1 MWYIAARSSAPVVV
15 AAQAFT
21 DSRERKSPRH
31 TPLPTI
37 AADGAAFSAVFPILV
52 KASEPSNRVIIYRSF
67 YREATQTAGAITLA
81 LTIVLVLFGFTE
93 TLGQIVRGDYAQ
105 GVVFELIGWET
116 LRRIDLLLP
125 LGFYLGVLL
134 TFSRWYR
141 DSEMTVLAA
150 CGIGLGQLLKP
161 VMLLAAI
168 VGALVA
174 AAAFVLTP
182 YTSRAI
188 GQVKA
193 EGAQRPE
200 LTGIT
205 PGAFTE
211 STAGG
216 RILYAEE
223 VDNDGTMSRIFLSN
237 VSGGRARVI
246 LARSGQSYIDRTTGR
261 RQVVLQDGWAY
272 EGTPAQADYRV
283 AHFDRYSVWLDQK
296 RIVPPPETIEGLPTR
311 TLLAMPGIDAAAE
324 WQWRLAK
331 PLAVFVLAL
340 FALVLAHTDAR
351 RGRLANLF
359 GAILVYF
366 IYSNLLGL
374 SQTLFKKGQAPSGLG
389 MWWVHAVMFAVVLYL
404 FFQRARNR
412 PLLPPMWTARK
423 R

>member
-1 MWYIAARSSAPVVV
+1 M
-15 AAQAFT
+15 
-21 DSRERKSPRH
+21 
-31 TPLPTI
+31 
-37 AADGAAFSAVFPILV
+37 
-52 KASEPSNRVIIYRSF
+52 IIYRSF
-67 YREATQTAGAITLA
+67 YREATQTAGAIILA

-105 GVVFELIGWET
+105 GVVFQLIGWET

-161 VMLLAAI
+161 VMLLAVI

-188 GQVKA
+188 AQVKA

-237 VSGGRARVI
+237 ASGGRSRVI
-246 LARSGQSYIDRTTGR
+246 LARSGQSYIDSTTGR
-261 RQVVLQDGWAY
+261 RQVVLKDGWAY
-272 EGTPAQADYRV
+272 DGTPAEADYRV

-331 PLAVFVLAL
+331 PLAVFILAL
-340 FALVLAHTDAR
+340 FALVLARTDAR

-366 IYSNLLGL
+366 IYSNMLGL
-374 SQTLFKKGQAPSGLG
+374 SQTLFKKGQVPSDLG
-389 MWWVHAVMFAVVLYL
+389 MWWVHAVMLAIALYL